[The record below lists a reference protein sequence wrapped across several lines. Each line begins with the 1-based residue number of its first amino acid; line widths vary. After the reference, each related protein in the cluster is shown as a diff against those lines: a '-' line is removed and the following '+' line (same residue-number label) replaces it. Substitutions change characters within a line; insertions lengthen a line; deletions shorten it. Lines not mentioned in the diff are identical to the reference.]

1 MSPTFTS
8 FEVRNYRI
16 WFAGALVSN
25 VGTWM
30 GRVGQDWLVL
40 TVLTAGSATALGVVT
55 GLQFLPFLLLA
66 PWAGLIADRFPK
78 RRTLLLTQTML
89 AVSSLLLG
97 VLAVTGLAQLWHVY
111 VIALLQGV
119 TTAIDNPARQAFVS
133 EMVPNDKLANAVS
146 LNSASFNLGR
156 LIGPG
161 VAGLVIAAWGTGQA
175 LLLNTVTFVFVIAA
189 LLLLRANELKPA
201 PLAKARG
208 GIREGFSYV
217 RNRGDL
223 QLVMLLVFV
232 LGTFGMN
239 FQITMALMAT
249 KVFDKGAGEFG
260 LLGSIMAIGS
270 LSAALFSA
278 RRKVPRLRVL
288 LISLAAFTV
297 AATVAA
303 MAPHLLDVRPGPG
316 ARRVLGAHGADDG
329 ERHGP
334 DPGRAGDAGARHGV
348 VHGDLHGR
356 HPRRCPAHRVD
367 LRDVRAPLDDRYRC
381 RGDGDHAGR
390 CVRVAREVAEC
401 PRELRV
407 ATTPEGA
414 RRRHQPAD
422 PGNGDRPG
430 TGAGSMT
437 PLFRRRMTLGVLGV
451 LIAVA
456 AVYALTR

>member
-16 WFAGALVSN
+16 WYAGALVSN
-25 VGTWM
+25 IGTWM

-89 AVSSLLLG
+89 AVSSLVLG

-119 TTAIDNPARQAFVS
+119 TTAIDNPTRQAFVS
-133 EMVPNDKLANAVS
+133 EMVPSDKLANAVS

-175 LLLNTVTFVFVIAA
+175 LLLNTVTFVFVIVA
-189 LLLLRANELKPA
+189 LLMLRVHELVPA

-208 GIREGFSYV
+208 GIREGFRYV
-217 RNRGDL
+217 RDRGDL

-260 LLGSIMAIGS
+260 LLGSIMAVGS
-270 LSAALFSA
+270 LAAALRSA
-278 RRKVPRLRVL
+278 GRKEPRLRVL
-288 LISLAAFTV
+288 LVSLAAFTV

-303 MAPHLLDVRPGPG
+303 LAPTYWTFALALVPVGFAALTALTTANAMVQTRVAPEMRGRVMALYLAIFMGGTPVG
-316 ARRVLGAHGADDG
+316 
-329 ERHGP
+329 
-334 DPGRAGDAGARHGV
+334 
-348 VHGDLHGR
+348 
-356 HPRRCPAHRVD
+356 
-367 LRDVRAPLDDRYRC
+367 APLIGWISEVFGPRWTIGIGAVAMGITLVAVSVWLARSQNVRVSYESQR
-381 RGDGDHAGR
+381 RPR
-390 CVRVAREVAEC
+390 VRVAVSTLPVTERTIAPV
-401 PRELRV
+401 
-407 ATTPEGA
+407 PEPA
-414 RRRHQPAD
+414 R
-422 PGNGDRPG
+422 
-430 TGAGSMT
+430 
-437 PLFRRRMTLGVLGV
+437 
-451 LIAVA
+451 
-456 AVYALTR
+456 

>member
-189 LLLLRANELKPA
+189 LLLLRANGSSPRRSRRRVA
-201 PLAKARG
+201 ASGRVSPT
-208 GIREGFSYV
+208 S
-217 RNRGDL
+217 
-223 QLVMLLVFV
+223 
-232 LGTFGMN
+232 
-239 FQITMALMAT
+239 AT
-249 KVFDKGAGEFG
+249 GATC
-260 LLGSIMAIGS
+260 SS
-270 LSAALFSA
+270 SCCSSSCSA
-278 RRKVPRLRVL
+278 R
-288 LISLAAFTV
+288 S
-297 AATVAA
+297 
-303 MAPHLLDVRPGPG
+303 G
-316 ARRVLGAHGADDG
+316 
-329 ERHGP
+329 
-334 DPGRAGDAGARHGV
+334 
-348 VHGDLHGR
+348 
-356 HPRRCPAHRVD
+356 
-367 LRDVRAPLDDRYRC
+367 
-381 RGDGDHAGR
+381 
-390 CVRVAREVAEC
+390 
-401 PRELRV
+401 
-407 ATTPEGA
+407 
-414 RRRHQPAD
+414 
-422 PGNGDRPG
+422 
-430 TGAGSMT
+430 
-437 PLFRRRMTLGVLGV
+437 
-451 LIAVA
+451 
-456 AVYALTR
+456 